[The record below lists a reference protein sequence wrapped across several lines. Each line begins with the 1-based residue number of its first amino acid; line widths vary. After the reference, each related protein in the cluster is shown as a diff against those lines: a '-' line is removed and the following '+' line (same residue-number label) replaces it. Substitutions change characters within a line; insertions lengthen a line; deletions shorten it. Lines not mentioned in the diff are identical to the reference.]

1 MLELDVFPHR
11 TQVLANSPDSQKLFV
26 RVRMRVSSQAATRKS
41 DNSVTLFIL
50 VDTSGSMRSKLAQ
63 GTSKLERAIDAISSI
78 SELAGSSRRTELG
91 LAHFDTVSAILLPPT
106 VLDEKAGQ
114 TLIHA
119 ATKLRNFSGGTC
131 LEPALQLIH
140 TGLRESG
147 SVVKKA
153 VILTDGETSDVSS
166 CLDVVTT
173 FANDGISLIN
183 VGIGADYNEDFLSR
197 LADETNG
204 FLYHLSE
211 TEDSLAGMRTALWE
225 AILNA
230 ETEIVT
236 NSRLRLDTEAG
247 VVVDAFHRVY
257 PMVQTVRQDSD
268 GRYLIGNIGAKEEI
282 NLLAEL
288 TLPRHSLG
296 LRRVATLSLD
306 YSGSDGV
313 RSDHGHAQHLDINY
327 SADVGGSQKV
337 DDDVVFYVRQAR
349 LTEMADLAVLQAK
362 KGDIDA
368 AQKSIH
374 VVERLSKKIGNP
386 DLRRMAREAAQE
398 LEEHRRLAPNTMKAL
413 KVGAKTKTLMAPP
426 TKNL

>member
-11 TQVLANSPDSQKLFV
+11 TQVLANSPDAQKLFV
-26 RVRMRVSSQAATRKS
+26 RIRLRVNSAAVANKS
-41 DNSVTLFIL
+41 ENSVILFIL

-78 SELAGSSRRTELG
+78 TELAGSSRRTELG

-114 TLIHA
+114 KLTHA
-119 ATKLRNFSGGTC
+119 ATQLRNFSGGTC

-140 TGLRESG
+140 SGLIES
-147 SVVKKA
+147 SSEVKKA
-153 VILTDGETSDVSS
+153 VILTDGETSDVDS
-166 CLDVVTT
+166 CLKVVRT
-173 FANDGISLIN
+173 FANDGIGLIN

-236 NSRLRLDTEAG
+236 NTRLGFDTEPG

-257 PMVQTVRQDSD
+257 PMVQSVRRGND
-268 GRYLIGNIGAKEEI
+268 RRFVIGNIGAKEEI

-288 TLPRHSLG
+288 TLPRHSTG
-296 LRRVATLSLD
+296 LRRIATLSVD
-306 YSGSDGV
+306 YNGSEASQSGQ
-313 RSDHGHAQHLDINY
+313 RLMHHLEINY
-327 SADVGGSQKV
+327 SKDIGGSQKV

-349 LTEMADLAVLQAK
+349 LTEMADLAVQLAK
-362 KGDIDA
+362 KGDIDG

-374 VVERLSKKIGNP
+374 VVERLSRKVGNP